1 VSTKSGRTHNITSPR
16 ALASD
21 LALLGVVSI
30 GTALAAVGLM
40 QVRGVLTPTARFF
53 VPALLTLLGPLGI
66 GATAFAGAVALRA
79 HARRMGA
86 ASTTPYPAMIRSI
99 VVAVGILVPL
109 SLVPLALFLWRAVDL
124 TQPALF
130 DKRSLV
136 AFYYLMVLG
145 VPIALLAGARATAAT
160 RTDPTGNPCDTPGLG
175 GDAAAPWRRLRP
187 TLALIAA
194 AVMASYFYG
203 PPWGGRPLGGPIDSH
218 EIVHFTGLQAIHV
231 GRIPYVGA
239 GSEQYGPGSQL
250 FVFGWMKFVGG
261 FTVQGFRE
269 AYAAL
274 HWLGV
279 AFVCAVVLLFL
290 PTRAAVIAL
299 ALALLV
305 FPTFQQFGFHAA
317 SYDGFWGWGN
327 VWRYAGEV
335 LLGLAL
341 PHALLESGGTSRWRL
356 AVFGAVWGVTCLLGQ
371 ENMAGGIFIIGAV
384 GLALVLSGSL
394 TCAPAGR
401 SLLALGAGAAVVM
414 VPVLAI
420 YLSLGQAGPFLRNF
434 FWMIRTVGAG
444 EWNTMW
450 SEAQPTWWHTTFLLL
465 PVLTLACGVI
475 AVLRRRPLT
484 IAGPWSQ
491 GRAALFGCFVA
502 AAVVQSGALLRSD
515 VSHLVGVML
524 VTPLLVGATAALG
537 GALLELRSAIGRSV
551 FGLCVIA
558 AGWALLP
565 WESASFTAARARLS
579 NPWSVRTAPYPPR
592 EEPRP
597 RPGGTA
603 ARLGPGYE
611 EWPTSGYADSDGTRI
626 IQPISQNIRLADDL
640 RRVVGGRTTYVS
652 RDAPDGDGQQGL
664 WYFLADLHPFDLPF
678 EPRGMAHFNRVA
690 QAENLRALADRGR
703 HLDAVVT
710 LKPAS
715 EDSRI
720 AIERLGP
727 TPVVYLL
734 PYGTTSGNNRRSREN
749 DFIVKV
755 YEARWATDSAAGA
768 AMRVKAT
775 EGDAAAQ
782 SNLGVMYEYG
792 HGVPQDAAQ
801 AMAWYRKAADQGD
814 ASAQYALG
822 ATYGTGKGAPLDDA
836 QAVAWYRKA
845 ADQGLAVA
853 QFNLGLMYERG
864 QGISKNDAQAVTW
877 YRKAAVQGVADA
889 QSNLGVM
896 YRDGRGV
903 PQDYEQA
910 KNWLLRAAVQ
920 GLAIAQFNAGVMYA
934 KGQFFRQNDAVA
946 MDLYLKAANQGLAV
960 AQFNL
965 GLMHDHGQGVPKDDA
980 QAVTWY
986 RRAADQGD
994 ANAQFS
1000 LGAKYASGQGVPR
1013 DDTEAHKWRL
1023 LAAAR
1028 ASAED
1033 QKQYADTR
1041 DAVAKTMTP
1050 KQLAG
1055 AQRRASEWTAAFEK
1069 RTK

>member
-1 VSTKSGRTHNITSPR
+1 LSTKSGQVHDVISTR

-21 LALLGVVSI
+21 LTLLGVVSI

-40 QVRGVLTPTARFF
+40 LARGVLTPTARLF
-53 VPALLTLLGPLGI
+53 VLILPASLGPLGI
-66 GATAFAGAVALRA
+66 GAAAFAGVVALRA
-79 HARRMGA
+79 HARRVGA
-86 ASTTPYPAMIRSI
+86 ASTAPHPAILRSVVGALI
-99 VVAVGILVPL
+99 VLVPL
-109 SLVPLALFLWRAVDL
+109 SLVPLALFLWRTIDR
-124 TQPALF
+124 TQPVLL

-136 AFYYLMVLG
+136 ALYYLVVLG
-145 VPIALLAGARATAAT
+145 VPIALLVAARATAAARAEPAEHPFAT
-160 RTDPTGNPCDTPGLG
+160 AAPE
-175 GDAAAPWRRLRP
+175 GDSTVPWRRLRP
-187 TLALIAA
+187 GVALITA
-194 AVMASYFYG
+194 AVLASYFYG

-231 GRIPYVGA
+231 GRLPYVGA
-239 GSEQYGPGSQL
+239 GADLYGPGSQL
-250 FVFGWMKFVGG
+250 LVFGWMKFVGG
-261 FTVQGFRE
+261 FTLQGFRA
-269 AYAAL
+269 AYAAQ
-274 HWLGV
+274 HWLGT
-279 AFVCAVVLLFL
+279 AFVGAVVLLVL
-290 PTRAAVIAL
+290 PTRAAAIAL
-299 ALALLV
+299 GLAFFV
-305 FPTFQQFGFHAA
+305 FPTFQQFGFRAG

-341 PHALLESGGTSRWRL
+341 PHALLERGRTSRWPFAL
-356 AVFGAVWGVTCLLGQ
+356 LGAVWGMTCLLGQ
-371 ENMAGGIFIIGAV
+371 ENLVGGIFIIVAI

-394 TCAPAGR
+394 TRAMAGR
-401 SLLALGAGAAVVM
+401 SLLALGAGAAAVM

-420 YLSLGQAGPFLRNF
+420 YLGLGQAGSFLRNF
-434 FWMIRTVGAG
+434 FWVVQVQASGQ
-444 EWNTMW
+444 ENTMW
-450 SEAQPTWWHTTFLLL
+450 SEAQLTSWHRTFLLL
-465 PVLTLACGVI
+465 PAVTLACGMI
-475 AVLRRRPLT
+475 AVVRRRPLRV
-484 IAGPWSQ
+484 AGPWSQ
-491 GRAALFGCFVA
+491 GRAVLFGCFVA
-502 AAVVQSGALLRSD
+502 AAVVQSGVLLRSD

-524 VTPLLVGATAALG
+524 VTPFLVAATAALTG
-537 GALLELRSAIGRSV
+537 PLLELRSAMGGSV
-551 FGLCVIA
+551 VGLCVVA

-565 WESASFTAARARLS
+565 WESASFTVARARLS
-579 NPWSVRTAPYPPR
+579 NPWSVRTAPSPPR
-592 EEPRP
+592 TEPTE
-597 RPGGTA
+597 GAA

-611 EWPTSGYADSDGTRI
+611 DWPKAGYVDSDGTRMV
-626 IQPISQNIRLADDL
+626 QPIGQNIRLADDL
-640 RRVVGGRTTYVS
+640 RRVVGGRYTYVS
-652 RDAPDGDGQQGL
+652 RDAPDGDGHEGL

-678 EPRGMAHFNRVA
+678 EPRGMAHFNRIA

-703 HLDAVVT
+703 PLDAVVT
-710 LKPAS
+710 LKPALQ
-715 EDSRI
+715 DSRI

-734 PYGTTSGNNRRSREN
+734 PYGTTSGNNRRFREN

-755 YEARWATDSAAGA
+755 YLARWAIDSAEGA
-768 AMRVKAT
+768 ATRVNAT
-775 EGDAAAQ
+775 AGDAAAQ
-782 SNLGVMYEYG
+782 FNLGVMYEYG
-792 HGVPQDAAQ
+792 HGVPQD
-801 AMAWYRKAADQGD
+801 D
-814 ASAQYALG
+814 
-822 ATYGTGKGAPLDDA
+822 T

-845 ADQGLAVA
+845 ADQGYASAQYALGVMHGTGKGVPRDDAQAMTWYRKAADQGLAIA
-853 QFNLGLMYERG
+853 QFNVGMMYETG
-864 QGISKNDAQAVTW
+864 QGISKDDAQAVTW

-889 QSNLGVM
+889 QCSLGVM